1 VHVYDNLT
9 ALGRITAGLAQVAG
23 RWYKEPLAKQLGNTI
38 MPNPLDNIVV
48 VLCRPQKL
56 VNIAGAI
63 RVMKNMGLSRLRLVR
78 PAEYDPADI
87 EGIAHRSG
95 DVLAAT
101 ALHAGLDEALADAV
115 CVAGTTA
122 RTRGLAPHPVPPR
135 QAAPELLARAAHGP
149 VVLLFGAEDNGL
161 TAEELDR
168 CQAVLRIPT
177 DPGYRSLNLAQAV
190 LIVAYELWLAAERPA
205 PEISLPARPAEAARL
220 EEVFS
225 AAERALSAI
234 EFFKTDSNTA
244 IMRSLRGLVHRA
256 EPDAREAALL
266 KAIALETLSFLRRK
280 GIEPEAH
287 KQSKE

>member
-1 VHVYDNLT
+1 
-9 ALGRITAGLAQVAG
+9 
-23 RWYKEPLAKQLGNTI
+23 
-38 MPNPLDNIVV
+38 MPNPLDNMVV

-63 RVMKNMGLSRLRLVR
+63 RAMKNMGLSRLRLVR

-87 EGIAHRSG
+87 EGIAHRSA

-101 ALHAGLDEALADAV
+101 TLHAGLDEALADAAF
-115 CVAGTTA
+115 VAGTTA
-122 RTRGLAPHPVPPR
+122 RTRE
-135 QAAPELLARAAHGP
+135 QAARPVSPREAAPGLLARAAHGP
-149 VVLLFGAEDNGL
+149 VALLFGAEDNGL

-168 CQAVLRIPT
+168 CHAVLRIPT

-190 LIVAYELWLAAERPA
+190 LIVAYELWLAGAQPVAEKGLAEPGKRFPEQPA
-205 PEISLPARPAEAARL
+205 DAARL
-220 EEVFS
+220 EELFD

-234 EFFKTDSNTA
+234 EFFKTASNTA

-266 KAIALETLSFLRRK
+266 KAMSLETLSFLRRK
-280 GIEPEAH
+280 GIEPGGARRKTKDERPKADNDER
-287 KQSKE
+287 SVE

>member
-1 VHVYDNLT
+1 MNS
-9 ALGRITAGLAQVAG
+9 
-23 RWYKEPLAKQLGNTI
+23 
-38 MPNPLDNIVV
+38 PNPLGNIVV

-63 RVMKNMGLSRLRLVR
+63 RAMKNMGLARLRLVR
-78 PAEYDPADI
+78 PAEYDLADI
-87 EGIAHRSG
+87 EGIAHRSA

-101 ALHAGLDEALADAV
+101 TLHASLDDALADAV
-115 CVAGTTA
+115 YVAGTTA
-122 RTRGLAPHPVPPR
+122 RTRELTTRLVAPR

-149 VVLLFGAEDNGL
+149 VALLFGAEDNGL
-161 TAEELDR
+161 TGVELDR

-205 PEISLPARPAEAARL
+205 PETRMAAQPAEAAQI
-220 EEVFS
+220 EELFD

-234 EFFKTDSNTA
+234 EFFKTASNAA
-244 IMRSLRGLVHRA
+244 IMRSLRGLIHRA

-266 KAIALETLSFLRRK
+266 KAMALETLSFLRRK
-280 GIEPEAH
+280 GIETRELRPQAKGERR
-287 KQSKE
+287 KPQD